1 MKAQELRIGNYVC
14 TSYMKKS
21 VFKVNAI
28 HSDRLY
34 FESIVENFKSDTIP
48 VYIEPIELTDEWLVK
63 SGANKINDILDIF
76 ELDRFQLLPFYT
88 YSFWKVIDKETKAYI
103 AKVSVVHELQNM
115 YVVLNGEELPL

>member
-1 MKAQELRIGNYVC
+1 MNLNELRVGNYVC

-48 VYIEPIELTDEWLVK
+48 IYVEPVKLTEEWLLK
-63 SGANKINDILDIF
+63 AKLTQTIQNTFLMGGF
-76 ELDRFQLLPFYT
+76 ELIYDSPNERYNVHTFRG
-88 YSFWKVIDKETKAYI
+88 II
-103 AKVSVVHELQNM
+103 CVVRYVHQLQNL
-115 YVVLNGEELPL
+115 YFALCGEELVFSTEP